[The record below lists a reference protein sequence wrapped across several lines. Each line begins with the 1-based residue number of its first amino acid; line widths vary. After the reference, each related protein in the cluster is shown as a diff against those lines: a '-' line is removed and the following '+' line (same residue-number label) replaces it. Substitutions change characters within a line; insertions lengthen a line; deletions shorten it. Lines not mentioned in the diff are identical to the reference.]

1 MGLLRALKGVSTAA
15 GAELPEPPKAAK
27 PEQNKSTRRLSWSPL
42 GKGSKD
48 TPARP
53 EGVQTKDEAS
63 EAGGGEAASA
73 LGQLLRRAV
82 GCDDKLRLLDLSE
95 PALGFARMPM
105 AKQLASLGVLAKARA
120 VQAVW
125 LPGLELTDAH
135 APALAALLREHRT
148 LQALCLERNG
158 LTEQGL
164 LQIAAAASG
173 HPSLNELRVEEQ
185 KRPLSGAAAAKLLDA
200 MEATPTLAKL
210 GLGALKDDALAMRW
224 TELSHSNPHPHPH
237 PHRGSPNLSLSPNPD
252 PGQVDRAEPEERGAR
267 AHAQAQA
274 QTYA

>member
-185 KRPLSGAAAAKLLDA
+185 KRPLSGTAAAKLQGLLHGRNSPTASSSNGRPQSPLAVAAAAAAAFAGASNRRPRRRSSKSDVGNSFVTS
-200 MEATPTLAKL
+200 TPAVCY
-210 GLGALKDDALAMRW
+210 D
-224 TELSHSNPHPHPH
+224 
-237 PHRGSPNLSLSPNPD
+237 
-252 PGQVDRAEPEERGAR
+252 V
-267 AHAQAQA
+267 
-274 QTYA
+274 